1 MGLKWR
7 NYNFKE
13 IRNKN
18 FVNRGAKIQNL
29 SKKLAPLF
37 PEIFLRGLRPQ
48 LTSTPN
54 LIFKQYI
61 NKNHSIR
68 NLKLI
73 RLTSYIRIDRSP
85 NNLSP
90 TVILTLDRSKQN
102 LLKFIFNFFLN
113 KIP

>member
-29 SKKLAPLF
+29 SKKLAKFQLAPLF

-102 LLKFIFNFFLN
+102 LLKSLISF
-113 KIP
+113 